1 MSGRVKICFVVMG
14 FGKKTD
20 YESGR
25 TLDLDATYEA
35 IIFPAAKNNSLRCV
49 RANEILHSGVID
61 ARMFQMLLRAD
72 LVIADISTG
81 NVNAVYELGVRHAL
95 RPHSTIIMKEK
106 DGRMYFDLDHV
117 NTFEYAHLGEDIGHR
132 EAQRATAALSSLISQ
147 SLQDEVPDSPV
158 YTFLPTLRQPHL
170 TDAEYETLLDRADEL
185 GEKFSALVSDAE
197 CAAKQSKHHEA
208 AERFREALN
217 YIPRDSYLIQQY
229 SLHTY
234 KSQKPSELMA
244 LVNAVKII
252 DDLQPERSN
261 DPETLGIAGAIY
273 KNMWRVTGDTEM
285 LGKAIQFYKKGFDLR
300 GDYYNGENAATLMEA
315 RSRTHQEENESL
327 FDSMSAKKVRESIV
341 ESLSS
346 IVERDDFDE
355 RSDKRW
361 VFATLA
367 NCLFALRQDERAE
380 EFEKMFLEQEPV
392 EWEIATYRTGRQSV
406 VDFLADI

>member
-1 MSGRVKICFVVMG
+1 
-14 FGKKTD
+14 
-20 YESGR
+20 
-25 TLDLDATYEA
+25 
-35 IIFPAAKNNSLRCV
+35 
-49 RANEILHSGVID
+49 
-61 ARMFQMLLRAD
+61 
-72 LVIADISTG
+72 
-81 NVNAVYELGVRHAL
+81 
-95 RPHSTIIMKEK
+95 
-106 DGRMYFDLDHV
+106 
-117 NTFEYAHLGEDIGHR
+117 
-132 EAQRATAALSSLISQ
+132 
-147 SLQDEVPDSPV
+147 
-158 YTFLPTLRQPHL
+158 
-170 TDAEYETLLDRADEL
+170 
-185 GEKFSALVSDAE
+185 
-197 CAAKQSKHHEA
+197 
-208 AERFREALN
+208 
-217 YIPRDSYLIQQY
+217 
-229 SLHTY
+229 
-234 KSQKPSELMA
+234 MA

-300 GDYYNGENAATLMEA
+300 GDYYSGENAATLMEA